1 MQHLTTDGSTKVGN
15 SASRVD
21 SSGPSSRRGRA
32 LKLNGSH
39 SLMRSFPGFPSIGD
53 PPLPNCSPTCNQTSQ
68 IRRPTAVDEGVVVLQ
83 TGSQQLINSQ
93 EIVCIVDPRRRIRPE
108 VTREIAAYVVQ

>member
-1 MQHLTTDGSTKVGN
+1 M
-15 SASRVD
+15 
-21 SSGPSSRRGRA
+21 
-32 LKLNGSH
+32 
-39 SLMRSFPGFPSIGD
+39 
-53 PPLPNCSPTCNQTSQ
+53 
-68 IRRPTAVDEGVVVLQ
+68 DEGVVVLQ

>member
-1 MQHLTTDGSTKVGN
+1 MALKAST
-15 SASRVD
+15 VD

-32 LKLNGSH
+32 LKLSGSH
-39 SLMRSFPGFPSIGD
+39 FLMRSFPGFPSIGD

-83 TGSQQLINSQ
+83 TGSQQLINKQ
-93 EIVCIVDPRRRIRPE
+93 EIVCIVDTRRQIRPE
-108 VTREIAAYVVQ
+108 VTREIAAYFLLVA